1 MALTPCTP
9 AGKITKVLNMRPLEI
24 LSMIEEAAGTSMF
37 EEKKDKAIKTMSKKE
52 KKLDEIQSL
61 LREEIVPKLDRLRD
75 EKRTFL
81 EFQKTSSELE
91 RLSKLVIAWDWM
103 QDHARV
109 ERAKEAIRDG
119 EQRRKDAVEG
129 KKRMEGEIK
138 KMEQS
143 MREIEKERDKVCAS
157 VSSYCPFVAH
167 APTSQELAKGGKVQG
182 LEKELNALDMELA
195 KLKTQAEGK
204 EREIKEEEARIREL
218 EKAQK
223 EVRLRSPSSAG

>member
-1 MALTPCTP
+1 MRNLGASNGFAHAATDHDGARALNPL

-24 LSMIEEAAGTSMF
+24 LAMIEEAAGTSMF

-61 LREEIVPKLDRLRD
+61 LREEITPKLDRLRD

-81 EFQKTSSELE
+81 EFQKTASELE
-91 RLSKLVIAWDWM
+91 RLSKLVIAWDWT

-109 ERAKEAIRDG
+109 ERAREAIDEGERRRKEA
-119 EQRRKDAVEG
+119 VEA

-143 MREIEKERDKVCAS
+143 AKEIEKERDKVRL
-157 VSSYCPFVAH
+157 VAH
-167 APTSQELAKGGKVQG
+167 SVLTRPL
-182 LEKELNALDMELA
+182 
-195 KLKTQAEGK
+195 
-204 EREIKEEEARIREL
+204 
-218 EKAQK
+218 
-223 EVRLRSPSSAG
+223 LRG